1 MSKAD
6 TIFKEICTDIIEHGT
21 STEGQEVRPVWPDT
35 GEKAYTIK
43 QFGVTH
49 TYDLR
54 DEFPAITFRRTAIK
68 SAFDEVLWIYQKKS
82 NNIHDLNSHIWD
94 EWADENGSI
103 GKAYGY
109 QVGIYSRHHVYK
121 PDVDDYDAMESRY
134 PSFHL
139 LEHLGDPTYVMFDQM
154 DALLYD
160 LKKTPFSRRMKLSL
174 WNPVDLADM
183 RLQPCCYDC
192 TFNVT
197 DEHADKLV
205 LNLVM
210 NQRSQDMLAAN
221 NWNTV
226 QYALLLMAVA
236 QVSDMIP
243 GKFMHNII
251 DAHIYDRH
259 IPIVKEL
266 IERETYPAPIVTLD
280 PDIKDFYQFTKD
292 SVKVENYITG
302 PQIKDIPIA
311 V

>member
-6 TIFKEICTDIIEHGT
+6 IVFKEICTSIIEHGT
-21 STEGQEVRPVWPDT
+21 STEGQEVRPIWPDT

-43 QFGVTH
+43 QFGVSN

-54 DEFPAITFRRTAIK
+54 EEFPAITFRKTFIK
-68 SAFDEVLWIYQKKS
+68 SAFDELLWIYQKKS
-82 NNIHDLNSHIWD
+82 NNIHDLGSHIWD

-109 QVGIYSRHHVYK
+109 QIAQVFPHHKVRS
-121 PDVDDYDAMESRY
+121 DEDYEKLRAEY
-134 PSFHL
+134 PSFCINNVNNS
-139 LEHLGDPTYVMFDQM
+139 DYVCFDQM
-154 DALLYD
+154 DALLYE
-160 LKKTPFSRRMKLSL
+160 LKKTPFSRRLKLSL
-174 WNPVDLADM
+174 WNPKELFEM

-197 DEHADKLV
+197 DENADKLV
-205 LNLVM
+205 LNLVL

-226 QYALLLMAVA
+226 QYSLLLMAVA

-243 GKFMHNII
+243 GRFMHNIT

-266 IERETYPAPIVTLD
+266 IERPMYDAPKVTLD
-280 PDIKDFYQFTKD
+280 PDIKNFYDFTPS
-292 SVKVENYITG
+292 SVRVENYQAG
-302 PQIKDIPIA
+302 EQIKNIPIA